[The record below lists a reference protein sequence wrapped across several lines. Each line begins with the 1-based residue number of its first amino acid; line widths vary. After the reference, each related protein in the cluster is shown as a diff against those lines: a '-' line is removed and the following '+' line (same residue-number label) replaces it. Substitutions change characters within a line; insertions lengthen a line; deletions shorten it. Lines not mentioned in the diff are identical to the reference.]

1 MRRRLAGP
9 GRRGSPPATTGGIA
23 ATALV
28 LSSLLFAALPAM
40 AVKPEA
46 YRIGV
51 EDHLRVALPGNPELT
66 TVAVVQPGGMIS
78 LPLIDDMP
86 AAGLTPEQLK
96 LRLVEAY
103 REFVPDPRLS
113 VIVEEIHSLKV
124 YVMGKVVQPGVLDLG
139 GSVRLLEAIALAGGV
154 TRLAEEGR
162 VLVLRDE
169 GEARQRVEVNLK
181 RIYSGEDLE
190 GNLELQPGDTVL
202 VP

>member
-1 MRRRLAGP
+1 VGTFPVGPRAGTA
-9 GRRGSPPATTGGIA
+9 GRIA

-28 LSSLLFAALPAM
+28 LSILVPTATPA
-40 AVKPEA
+40 VPVGPVP

-51 EDHLRVALPGNPELT
+51 EDRLRVALPGNPELT
-66 TVAVVQPGGMIS
+66 SIVIVQPGGRIS

-86 AAGLTPEQLK
+86 AAGLTPRQLK

-103 REFVPDPRLS
+103 RQFIPDPQLS
-113 VIVEEIHSLKV
+113 VIVEEIHSLKI
-124 YVMGKVVQPGVLDLG
+124 YVMGKVVEPGVLDPG

-154 TRLAEEGR
+154 TRLAEKDR

-169 GEARQRVEVNLK
+169 GEAPERLEVNLK
-181 RIYSGEDLE
+181 RIYSGEDL
-190 GNLELQPGDTVL
+190 GANLFLQPGDTVV